1 MVRMQT
7 QGKLRVLD
15 TLKPGERDREP
26 RKPPKKPTQTSISAP
41 PSPSEEVVPTPQ
53 QSHPTAVV
61 AAPATSSERE
71 TPSDARDAHHGYD
84 PDDPRRMTGA
94 LRGWIDDLHEFQKNT
109 KGDRLNTSLVKRSV
123 GHFLDRHLEKAD
135 VIIEDIARRR
145 WTLMHEAS
153 SSEANRGAGGVTMQR
168 RRLQQLDTEAF
179 RCLTEI
185 ASEAQKKFFQP
196 LCRVNAMMLV
206 DYIRHGYPGNKD
218 VQPDHEAARKEVDW
232 TAIGRDAC
240 RIGRHLGQSKSIARS
255 LGGTLAGEPSLA
267 ASPSGLPDSREV
279 GRIIAININNN
290 NNNSY

>member
-15 TLKPGERDREP
+15 TIKPGERDREP

-53 QSHPTAVV
+53 QSHPTAVA

-153 SSEANRGAGGVTMQR
+153 SSEGANRGGGGVTMQR

-218 VQPDHEAARKEVDW
+218 VQPRPRGCQKRGRLDRHRARRVSNR
-232 TAIGRDAC
+232 ASPRPIGVHRPIPRRDA
-240 RIGRHLGQSKSIARS
+240 RR
-255 LGGTLAGEPSLA
+255 
-267 ASPSGLPDSREV
+267 
-279 GRIIAININNN
+279 
-290 NNNSY
+290 

>member
-15 TLKPGERDREP
+15 TIKPGERDREP

-53 QSHPTAVV
+53 QSHPTAVA

-71 TPSDARDAHHGYD
+71 TPSDARDAREYD

-145 WTLMHEAS
+145 WAL
-153 SSEANRGAGGVTMQR
+153 
-168 RRLQQLDTEAF
+168 
-179 RCLTEI
+179 
-185 ASEAQKKFFQP
+185 P
-196 LCRVNAMMLV
+196 RV
-206 DYIRHGYPGNKD
+206 R
-218 VQPDHEAARKEVDW
+218 
-232 TAIGRDAC
+232 
-240 RIGRHLGQSKSIARS
+240 
-255 LGGTLAGEPSLA
+255 
-267 ASPSGLPDSREV
+267 
-279 GRIIAININNN
+279 
-290 NNNSY
+290 